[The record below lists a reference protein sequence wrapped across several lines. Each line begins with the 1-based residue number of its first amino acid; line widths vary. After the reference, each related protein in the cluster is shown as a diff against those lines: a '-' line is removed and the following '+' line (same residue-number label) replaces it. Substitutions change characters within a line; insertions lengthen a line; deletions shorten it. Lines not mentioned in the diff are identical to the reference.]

1 MKINN
6 DKQIKKYFDIAEEVA
21 KNSKDPSTKVGA
33 VIVDKFGKEISKGY
47 NGFVDA
53 CKEEFMTYERPMKYN
68 LIVHAEMSAI
78 LSAKQDLT
86 GCSIY
91 TLYAPCSNCLKH
103 ILQSG
108 ISKIFY
114 KNLLVNSKKVL
125 TEEEKEKQ
133 KIEREALVRL
143 LQSKPNVIA
152 ISSIGKNWIE
162 ELLKGENVNRF
173 IENLKQN
180 QK

>member
-33 VIVDKFGKEISKGY
+33 VIVDKSGKEVSKGY
-47 NGFVDA
+47 NGFVDT
-53 CKEEFMTYERPMKYN
+53 CKENFMTYERPMKYN

-114 KNLLVNSKKVL
+114 KYLLVNSQ
-125 TEEEKEKQ
+125 TEIKSDEKEA
-133 KIEREALVRL
+133 ILRL
-143 LQSKPNVIA
+143 LLSKPYVIA
-152 ISSIGKNWIE
+152 MNAIGKNWIE